1 MTAPLRAPFPYF
13 GGKRRAA
20 ELIWSRLG
28 NVPNYVEPFCGS
40 CAVLLARPGGAG
52 KVETVNDID
61 GLLVNFWRAV
71 KHDPEA
77 VAEYASW
84 PVTELDL
91 LARHDWLIGK
101 RESISAMLQ
110 DDPDAYD
117 AKAAGWWCWG
127 MNTWLGSK
135 FALKGAGTGE
145 DRLLPHLGDAGTG
158 VNRLLPHLGNA
169 GTGVNRLLPHLGN
182 AGKGWDRRIPH
193 LGNAGKGGA
202 DEMVADWMFGL
213 AERLRR
219 VRIISGEWQRICTPS
234 VTTKHGITGVVLD
247 PPYDAEG
254 HDRGMYIAYGSVAK
268 EVGAWCRENGSNPLF
283 RIALCGYEG
292 EHDLPGWVCV
302 PWKANGGYGSGANRY
317 RERIWFSPHCLTASL
332 FDMDGM

>member
-1 MTAPLRAPFPYF
+1 MAALTAPFPYF

-101 RESISAMLQ
+101 RESITAMLR

-127 MNTWLGSK
+127 ANTWIGSGFGFK
-135 FALKGAGTGE
+135 AA
-145 DRLLPHLGDAGTG
+145 DQMPHLGRGLG
-158 VNRLLPHLGNA
+158 VNSQRGSSAVLDLA
-169 GTGVNRLLPHLGN
+169 FR
-182 AGKGWDRRIPH
+182 
-193 LGNAGKGGA
+193 
-202 DEMVADWMFGL
+202 VASVRVTCGDW
-213 AERLRR
+213 AR
-219 VRIISGEWQRICTPS
+219 VLCSIA
-234 VTTKHGITGVVLD
+234 TTYHGITGVVLD

-254 HDRGMYIAYGSVAK
+254 HDRSMYVAYGSVAK
-268 EVGAWCRENGSNPLF
+268 EVGAWCRENGGNPLF

-292 EHDLPGWVCV
+292 EHDLPGWTCE
-302 PWKANGGYGSGANRY
+302 PWKARKGYGSDANSR
-317 RERIWFSPHCLTASL
+317 RERIWFSPHCLSASL
-332 FDMDGM
+332 FDMEDY

>member
-1 MTAPLRAPFPYF
+1 MKQLTAPFSYF

-20 ELIWSRLG
+20 ELIWSRIG
-28 NVPNYVEPFCGS
+28 ADVTNYVEPFCGS

-71 KHDPEA
+71 KHDPET

-101 RESISAMLQ
+101 RESITEGLRS
-110 DDPDAYD
+110 DPDWFE

-127 MNTWLGSK
+127 ANTWIGSGFGVKAAHQIPHLGN
-135 FALKGAGTGE
+135 AGQGVN
-145 DRLLPHLGDAGTG
+145 RRLPHLGDAGKG
-158 VNRLLPHLGNA
+158 VA
-169 GTGVNRLLPHLGN
+169 
-182 AGKGWDRRIPH
+182 
-193 LGNAGKGGA
+193 
-202 DEMVADWMFGL
+202 EWMYAL
-213 AERLRR
+213 CERLRHTR
-219 VRIISGEWQRICTPS
+219 TVCGSWERILSPS
-234 VTTKHGITGVVLD
+234 VTTNRWVTGVVLD

-254 HDRGMYIAYGSVAK
+254 HDRSMYVAYGSVAK
-268 EVGAWCRENGSNPLF
+268 DVAEWCRQNGGNPLF

-292 EHDLPGWVCV
+292 EHDLPGWTCE
-302 PWKANGGYGSGANRY
+302 PWKARKGYGSDENTR
-317 RERIWFSPHCLTASL
+317 RERIWFSPHCLSAGL
-332 FDMDGM
+332 FDSGDWS

>member
-1 MTAPLRAPFPYF
+1 MRGWKLPTKQLTAPFPYF

-20 ELIWSRLG
+20 ELIWSRIG
-28 NVPNYVEPFCGS
+28 ADVTNYVEPFCGS

-71 KHDPEA
+71 KHDPET

-101 RESISAMLQ
+101 RESITGGLRA
-110 DDPDAYD
+110 DPDWYD

-127 MNTWLGSK
+127 ANTWIGSG
-135 FALKGAGTGE
+135 FGFQAA
-145 DRLLPHLGDAGTG
+145 DQIPHLGNAGRG
-158 VNRLLPHLGNA
+158 VNRRLPHLGNA
-169 GTGVNRLLPHLGN
+169 GTGV
-182 AGKGWDRRIPH
+182 
-193 LGNAGKGGA
+193 
-202 DEMVADWMFGL
+202 ADWMYGL
-213 AERLRR
+213 CERLRYT
-219 VRIISGEWQRICTPS
+219 RIVCGSWERILSPS

-254 HDRGMYIAYGSVAK
+254 HDRSMYVAYGSVAK
-268 EVGAWCRENGSNPLF
+268 DVAEWCQENGGNPLL

-292 EHDLPGWVCV
+292 EHDLPGWTCE
-302 PWKANGGYGSGANRY
+302 PWKARKGYGSDENTR
-317 RERIWFSPHCLTASL
+317 RERIWFSPHCLSAGL
-332 FDMDGM
+332 FDMEEEYALSE

>member
-1 MTAPLRAPFPYF
+1 MKQLTAPFPYF

-20 ELIWSRLG
+20 ELIWSRIG
-28 NVPNYVEPFCGS
+28 ADVTNYVEPFCGS

-101 RESISAMLQ
+101 RESITAMLR
-110 DDPDAYD
+110 DDPEAFD

-127 MNTWLGSK
+127 ANTWIGSG
-135 FALKGAGTGE
+135 FGFRAADQLPHLTSMGTGVNR
-145 DRLLPHLGDAGTG
+145 RLPRLGDAGTG
-158 VNRLLPHLGNA
+158 V
-169 GTGVNRLLPHLGN
+169 T
-182 AGKGWDRRIPH
+182 
-193 LGNAGKGGA
+193 
-202 DEMVADWMFGL
+202 EWMHGL
-213 AERLRR
+213 CERLRYTR
-219 VRIISGEWQRICTPS
+219 TVCGSWERILSPS
-234 VTTKHGITGVVLD
+234 VTTKHGLTGVVLD

-254 HDRGMYIAYGSVAK
+254 HDRSMYVAYGSVAK
-268 EVGAWCRENGSNPLF
+268 DVAEWCRENGGNPLF

-292 EHDLPGWVCV
+292 EHDLPGWTCE
-302 PWKANGGYGSGANRY
+302 PWKARKGYGSDENTR
-317 RERIWFSPHCLTASL
+317 RERIWFSPHCLSAGL
-332 FDMDGM
+332 FDSGDWS

>member
-1 MTAPLRAPFPYF
+1 VALKQLTAPFPYF

-20 ELIWSRLG
+20 ELIWSRIG
-28 NVPNYVEPFCGS
+28 ADVTNYVEPFCGS

-71 KHDPEA
+71 KHDPET

-101 RESISAMLQ
+101 RESITEGLRV
-110 DDPDAYD
+110 DPDWFD

-127 MNTWLGSK
+127 ANTWIGSG
-135 FALKGAGTGE
+135 FGFRAA
-145 DRLLPHLGDAGTG
+145 DQIPHLGDAGTG
-158 VNRLLPHLGNA
+158 VNRRLPHLGD
-169 GTGVNRLLPHLGN
+169 
-182 AGKGWDRRIPH
+182 AGKGVT
-193 LGNAGKGGA
+193 
-202 DEMVADWMFGL
+202 EWMYGL
-213 AERLRR
+213 CERLRYTRTVCGSWER
-219 VRIISGEWQRICTPS
+219 VLSPS
-234 VTTKHGITGVVLD
+234 VTTKHGLTGVVLD

-254 HDRGMYIAYGSVAK
+254 HGRSMYVAYGSVAK
-268 EVGAWCRENGSNPLF
+268 DVAEWCRENGSNPLF

-292 EHDLPGWVCV
+292 EHDLPGWKCE
-302 PWKANGGYGSGANRY
+302 PWKARKGYGSDENTR
-317 RERIWFSPHCLTASL
+317 RERIWFSPHCLSASL
-332 FDMDGM
+332 FDSGDW

>member
-1 MTAPLRAPFPYF
+1 MKQLTAPFPYF

-20 ELIWSRLG
+20 ELIWSRIG
-28 NVPNYVEPFCGS
+28 ADVTNYVEPFCGS

-101 RESISAMLQ
+101 RESITAMLR
-110 DDPDAYD
+110 DDPEAFD

-127 MNTWLGSK
+127 ACLWIGSGWADSNAFSKLPQLGRGS
-135 FALKGAGTGE
+135 GVNSQRG
-145 DRLLPHLGDAGTG
+145 GDAVLDLAFRMANVRVICGDWARVLCGPATI
-158 VNRLLPHLGNA
+158 NR
-169 GTGVNRLLPHLGN
+169 
-182 AGKGWDRRIPH
+182 
-193 LGNAGKGGA
+193 
-202 DEMVADWMFGL
+202 GL
-213 AERLRR
+213 
-219 VRIISGEWQRICTPS
+219 
-234 VTTKHGITGVVLD
+234 TGVVLD

-254 HDRGMYIAYGSVAK
+254 HDKGMYVAYGSVAK
-268 EVGAWCRENGSNPLF
+268 DVGAWCRENGANPLF

-292 EHDLPGWVCV
+292 EHDLPGWACEKWYS
-302 PWKANGGYGSGANRY
+302 PPMSGIRSAKGQANTR
-317 RERIWFSPHCLTASL
+317 RERIWFSPHCLSAGL
-332 FDMDGM
+332 FESGDWS

>member
-1 MTAPLRAPFPYF
+1 MAATLTAPFPCF

-101 RESISAMLQ
+101 RESITAMLR

-127 MNTWLGSK
+127 ANTWIGSGFGFQAADQIPHLGD
-135 FALKGAGTGE
+135 AGRGVNR
-145 DRLLPHLGDAGTG
+145 RLPHLGDAGRGVNRRLPHLGDAGTG
-158 VNRLLPHLGNA
+158 V
-169 GTGVNRLLPHLGN
+169 T
-182 AGKGWDRRIPH
+182 
-193 LGNAGKGGA
+193 
-202 DEMVADWMFGL
+202 DWMYGL
-213 AERLRR
+213 AERLRH
-219 VRIISGEWQRICTPS
+219 VRIISGEWQRTCTPS

-254 HDRGMYIAYGSVAK
+254 HDRSMYVAYGSVAK
-268 EVGAWCRENGSNPLF
+268 EVGAWCRENGGNPLF

-292 EHDLPGWVCV
+292 EHDLPGWTCE
-302 PWKANGGYGSGANRY
+302 PWKARKGYGSDANTR
-317 RERIWFSPHCLTASL
+317 RERIWFSPHCLSASL
-332 FDMDGM
+332 FDMGGY

>member
-1 MTAPLRAPFPYF
+1 M
-13 GGKRRAA
+13 
-20 ELIWSRLG
+20 
-28 NVPNYVEPFCGS
+28 PNYVEPFCGS

-71 KHDPEA
+71 KYDPDA

-101 RESISAMLQ
+101 RESITAMLR

-127 MNTWLGSK
+127 VNAWVGGGWAEVNACRK
-135 FALKGAGTGE
+135 
-145 DRLLPHLGDAGTG
+145 LPHLSSSTG
-158 VNRLLPHLGNA
+158 VLSARNTLDWVRCLA
-169 GTGVNRLLPHLGN
+169 
-182 AGKGWDRRIPH
+182 DRISKTRVTC
-193 LGNAGKGGA
+193 G
-202 DEMVADWMFGL
+202 DW
-213 AERLRR
+213 LR
-219 VRIISGEWQRICTPS
+219 VLTPS
-234 VTTKHGITGVVLD
+234 ATTWHGITGVVLD

-254 HDRGMYIAYGSVAK
+254 HDRSMYVAYGSVAK
-268 EVGAWCRENGSNPLF
+268 EVGAWCRENGDNPLL

-292 EHDLPGWVCV
+292 EHDLPGWTCGI
-302 PWKANGGYGSGANRY
+302 WKSAATTGVRSAKGQANTR
-317 RERIWFSPHCLTASL
+317 RERIWFSPHCLSASL
-332 FDMDGM
+332 FDGEGV

>member
-1 MTAPLRAPFPYF
+1 M
-13 GGKRRAA
+13 
-20 ELIWSRLG
+20 
-28 NVPNYVEPFCGS
+28 PNYVEPFCGS

-101 RESISAMLQ
+101 RESITAMLRE
-110 DDPDAYD
+110 DPEAFD

-127 MNTWLGSK
+127 ANTWIGSGFGFQAAGQIPHLGD
-135 FALKGAGTGE
+135 AGTGVN
-145 DRLLPHLGDAGTG
+145 RRLPHLGDAGTG
-158 VNRLLPHLGNA
+158 VNRLGADSWLWMRSLQARIAKVRVTCG
-169 GTGVNRLLPHLGN
+169 GWERLLC
-182 AGKGWDRRIPH
+182 
-193 LGNAGKGGA
+193 GA
-202 DEMVADWMFGL
+202 PV
-213 AERLRR
+213 RLTSNKR
-219 VRIISGEWQRICTPS
+219 
-234 VTTKHGITGVVLD
+234 GITGVVLD

-254 HDRGMYIAYGSVAK
+254 HDRSMYVAYGSVAK
-268 EVGAWCRENGSNPLF
+268 EVGAWCRENGDNPLF

-292 EHDLPGWVCV
+292 EHDLPGWTCE
-302 PWKANGGYGSGANRY
+302 PWKARKGYGSDANTR
-317 RERIWFSPHCLTASL
+317 RERIWFSPHCLSASL
-332 FDMDGM
+332 FD

>member
-1 MTAPLRAPFPYF
+1 VALKQLTAPFPYF

-20 ELIWSRLG
+20 ELIWSRIG
-28 NVPNYVEPFCGS
+28 SDVTNYVEPFCGS

-71 KHDPEA
+71 KHDPET

-101 RESISAMLQ
+101 RESIAEGLRV
-110 DDPDAYD
+110 DPDWFD

-127 MNTWLGSK
+127 ANLWLGSGWGH
-135 FALKGAGTGE
+135 ACGASK
-145 DRLLPHLGDAGTG
+145 LPILGSA
-158 VNRLLPHLGNA
+158 
-169 GTGVNRLLPHLGN
+169 
-182 AGKGWDRRIPH
+182 
-193 LGNAGKGGA
+193 
-202 DEMVADWMFGL
+202 
-213 AERLRR
+213 
-219 VRIISGEWQRICTPS
+219 
-234 VTTKHGITGVVLD
+234 TGVVSNANTSDWLRRLSARVQGVRSVCGSWKRVLCSSATTFHGVTGVVFD

-254 HDRGMYIAYGSVAK
+254 HDRSMYVAYGSVAK
-268 EVGAWCRENGSNPLF
+268 DVAEWCRENGGNPLF

-292 EHDLPGWVCV
+292 EHDLPGWACK
-302 PWKANGGYGSGANRY
+302 PWQSSPTTGIRGQKGQENTR
-317 RERIWFSPHCLTASL
+317 RERIWFSPHCLSAGL
-332 FDMDGM
+332 FDSGDW